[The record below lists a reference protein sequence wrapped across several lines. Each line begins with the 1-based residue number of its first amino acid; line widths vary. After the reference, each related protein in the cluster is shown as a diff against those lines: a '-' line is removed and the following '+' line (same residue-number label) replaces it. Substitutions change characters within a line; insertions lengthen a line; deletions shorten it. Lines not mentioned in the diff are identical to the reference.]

1 MPFTS
6 DFDDFYAYGI
16 KESCKDAES
25 YCERVDEQNYEGSIL
40 ERIYN
45 QIAKADLIIAD
56 MTGRNP
62 NVFYEVGYAHAL
74 NKPTILLTQ
83 DSNDIPFDLKHYP
96 HIIYEKK
103 ISTIRTELTKKINW
117 FKENKKINNSN
128 SMNIDID
135 MYVDGKNLSMENVTH
150 DFNINQIPNFYFLLH
165 NNSFST
171 YSEGDVKVGIITEE
185 FDNMSLYRTGN
196 NKLVV
201 KTINLPDNKYL
212 HLLTDFELILPFVY
226 SESQHV
232 TFFESVQKSE
242 YDITLRLFTKQGYR
256 DYPLTLRRK
265 SGL

>member
-6 DFDDFYAYGI
+6 DFDDFYTYGI

-40 ERIYN
+40 DRIYN

-117 FKENKKINNSN
+117 FKENSKTSNSN
-128 SMNIDID
+128 SLNIDID
-135 MYVDGKNLSMENVTH
+135 IYVDGKNLSMENVSH
-150 DFNINQIPNFYFLLH
+150 DFNIKQNPNFEFVLH

-171 YSEGDVKVGIITEE
+171 YSEGDVKIGILTEE
-185 FDNMSLYRTGN
+185 FKYMGLYRKDN
-196 NKLVV
+196 NNLVV
-201 KTINLPDNKYL
+201 KTVNLPDNRFL
-212 HLLTDFELILPFVY
+212 HLMPDFEFILPFVY

-232 TFFESVQKSE
+232 SLSGYVEKSE
-242 YDITLRLFTKQGYR
+242 YNIILRLFTKQGYR
-256 DYPLTLRRK
+256 DYPLTLKRK
-265 SGL
+265 SEL